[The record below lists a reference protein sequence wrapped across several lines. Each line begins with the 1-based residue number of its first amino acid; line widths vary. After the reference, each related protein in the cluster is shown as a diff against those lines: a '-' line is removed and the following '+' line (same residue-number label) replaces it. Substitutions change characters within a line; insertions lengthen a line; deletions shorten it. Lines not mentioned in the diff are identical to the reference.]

1 MTSSFDP
8 NVLQRAPEI
17 LSQVKAEKA
26 RRDFKEFVR
35 QAWHIIEPGTPL
47 VWGWV
52 MDAIC
57 DHLQALAEGR
67 IPKNRLL
74 ICVPPGSSKSRL
86 VRVFFPC
93 WVWARQSH
101 TRFISASYA
110 LDLTIR
116 DNLDTR
122 RIVTSDWYKETFKL
136 SIAEDDGGK
145 VGFSLSTLGSLKA
158 LTVGGKT
165 TGFRGDYFLIDD
177 PLNAQD
183 ANSDVLRADTNEW
196 FREAAQSRV
205 NSVQKSAIVVV
216 MQRLHEE
223 DVAAIA
229 MRMGYERLIVP
240 MRWDEQFRYTTSIGW
255 TDPRSEEGE
264 LMWPERFPATYV
276 DEQEDA
282 ETGMGPY
289 AFASQMQQ
297 TPVPRTGGL
306 IPADNFKIIDD
317 LPDEPFLSVR
327 GWDLAGTE
335 GAGAY
340 TVGTKL
346 LYGLHSEEFY
356 VADVQRA
363 RLNGAGVRKLM
374 LSTAELD
381 GRETR
386 IIFPKDPGQAG
397 KAQSEDLVAM
407 LAGFSVESE
416 AQTGSKEMRAEPF
429 ASQVATGRVNV
440 LKRDWTR
447 AFMDEMRLFPRGKF
461 KDQVDATASAFNK
474 LAPLTRA
481 KRKKAPV
488 LVLVGET
495 ETSSFPIVANS
506 A

>member
-1 MTSSFDP
+1 MTTQFNSD
-8 NVLQRAPEI
+8 VLQRAPEM

-35 QAWHIIEPGTPL
+35 QAWHLIEPGTPL
-47 VWGWV
+47 VWGWI

-93 WVWARQSH
+93 WVWARQAH

-110 LDLTIR
+110 LDLTVR
-116 DNLDTR
+116 DNLDAR
-122 RIVTSDWYKETFKL
+122 RIVTSEWYQDTFKL

-145 VGFSLSTLGSLKA
+145 VGFSLSSLGSLKA

-205 NSVQKSAIVVV
+205 NSVQNSSIVVV

-240 MRWDEQFRYTTSIGW
+240 MRWDEQFRYTTAIGW
-255 TDPRSEEGE
+255 TDPRSEDGE
-264 LMWPERFPATYV
+264 LMWPERFPKDYV
-276 DEQEDA
+276 DAQEDA

-306 IPADNFKIIDD
+306 IAADNIAAIDE

-340 TVGTKL
+340 TVGVKL
-346 LYGLHSEEFY
+346 MYGLHSETFY
-356 VADVQRA
+356 IADVQRA

-374 LSTAELD
+374 LETAETD

-386 IIFPKDPGQAG
+386 IIYPKDPGQAG
-397 KAQSEDLVAM
+397 KAQAEDIAAM
-407 LAGFSVESE
+407 LAGFSCESE

-429 ASQVATGRVNV
+429 ASQVSAGRVKV
-440 LKRDWTR
+440 LKRGWTK
-447 AFMDEMRLFPRGKF
+447 AFLDEMRLFPRGRT

-474 LAPLTRA
+474 LAPLTRH
-481 KRKKAPV
+481 KRKKSPV
-488 LVLVGET
+488 LMLVGEK
-495 ETSSFPIVANS
+495 ETSSFGFAANS